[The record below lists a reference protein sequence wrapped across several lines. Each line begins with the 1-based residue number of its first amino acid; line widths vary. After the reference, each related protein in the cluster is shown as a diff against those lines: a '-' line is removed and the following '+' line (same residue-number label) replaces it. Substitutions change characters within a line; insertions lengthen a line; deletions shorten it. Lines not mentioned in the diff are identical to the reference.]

1 MSTNNSKS
9 NQSPL
14 PSGGAGGGFHVLDIT
29 KEHCPMTF
37 VKTKIELSKLQPG
50 DTLEVLLSE
59 GEPLDNVPRNAREQG
74 YNVISVEHVEG
85 TTHKV
90 TIQK

>member
-50 DTLEVLLSE
+50 DILEVLLSE

-74 YNVISVEHVEG
+74 YNVLSVEHVEG
-85 TTHKV
+85 TTHRVIIK
-90 TIQK
+90 K

>member
-1 MSTNNSKS
+1 MT
-9 NQSPL
+9 
-14 PSGGAGGGFHVLDIT
+14 HTLDIT

-37 VKTKIELSKLQPG
+37 VKTKLKLAQIADG
-50 DTLEVLLSE
+50 DILEVLLAE
-59 GEPLDNVPRNAREQG
+59 GEPLENVPRSVAEQG
-74 YNVISVEHVEG
+74 YNVLGIEHVGG